1 VIGRRGF
8 LGTLAGM
15 LLGAKLGPK
24 ILPAPSPDIWR
35 AAPRLPMFP
44 RENRYVALHQFLGRM
59 IEVVHEETKW
69 LRLERAIAE
78 PIRRDWLYGDTI
90 AMRPPVVFTPHIDID
105 WSHHNDRLLCDR
117 IEPVSLIHRVD
128 VPVDLGELAWD
139 VPLGQ
144 FSKCNIE
151 PLGLKMADQIARTV
165 KRTGGAGL
173 LLCAEMNSVMGAHRC
188 VTIRNEDY
196 GLAIRGTEVI
206 SPYTDVPERDAHILH
221 IEMLFGLA

>member
-1 VIGRRGF
+1 MIGRRGF

-78 PIRRDWLYGDTI
+78 PFNDWRLGDTI
-90 AMRPPVVFTPHIDID
+90 AMRPPVRFTPSIEVD
-105 WSHHNDRLLCDR
+105 WSRRDAL
-117 IEPVSLIHRVD
+117 ISVSYAPVSLIHRV
-128 VPVDLGELAWD
+128 E
-139 VPLGQ
+139 VPLDLTGIEWDLPFGQ
-144 FSKCNIE
+144 FAKRHIE
-151 PLGLKMADQIARTV
+151 PLAFRMAEQIGYAV
-165 KRTGGAGL
+165 KRVGGAGL
-173 LLCAEMNSVMGAHRC
+173 IVCAEMNSVTGAHRS
-188 VTIRNEDY
+188 VTLQNEDY
-196 GLAIRGTEVI
+196 GLAIRGVEVI
-206 SPYTDVPERDAHILH
+206 SPYRDVPLNAHILH
-221 IEMLFGLA
+221 VEMLYGLA